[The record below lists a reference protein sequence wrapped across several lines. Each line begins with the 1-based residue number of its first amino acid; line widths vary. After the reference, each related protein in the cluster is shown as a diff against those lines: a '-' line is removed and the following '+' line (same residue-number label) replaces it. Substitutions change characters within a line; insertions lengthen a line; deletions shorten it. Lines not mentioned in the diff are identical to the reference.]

1 VSWIE
6 RMLEE
11 RLAKAAAEGEL
22 DAPHLAG
29 KPLPDID
36 TQRSQGWWAEQ
47 FVRRERSHDR
57 RQAAEAAAAE
67 ARAGFWKA
75 SSIDELR
82 QLVDVANQAIAAA
95 NINLVPADQLQPF
108 DWHDVTA
115 KWRTLRSR

>member
-36 TQRSQGWWAEQ
+36 TQRGQGWWAEQ
-47 FVRRERSHDR
+47 FVRREHSHDR
-57 RQAAEAAAAE
+57 RQAAEGSAAE

-75 SSIDELR
+75 ASIEELR
-82 QLVDVANQAIAAA
+82 GLVDAANQAIAAV
-95 NINLVPADQLQPF
+95 NINLVPGDQLELF
-108 DWHDVTA
+108 DWNDVA
-115 KWRTLRSR
+115 NKWRTIRSR

>member
-36 TQRSQGWWAEQ
+36 TQRTQGWWADQ

-57 RQAAEAAAAE
+57 RQAAEAAAAH

-75 SSIDELR
+75 ASIEELR
-82 QLVDVANQAIAAA
+82 GLVDAANQAITTA
-95 NINLVPADQLQPF
+95 NINLVPADQLELF
-108 DWHDVTA
+108 DWHDVATR
-115 KWRTLRSR
+115 WRTVRAR